1 MNRKNKESKV
11 DATEEDSAT
20 ANDLALVFDEFDSF
34 YEDSLLRREFR
45 NIVQKRHFKNYD
57 PEDC

>member
-1 MNRKNKESKV
+1 MNRRNKEYEADV
-11 DATEEDSAT
+11 TEEGNAT

-57 PEDC
+57 SEER